1 MNDSVKSPFEILADY
16 ERRSL
21 AHAEGGAGGQAAA
34 AAILWRGVGF
44 RVGGRNLVSNL
55 TEVNEILSFP
65 HVTRVPGARAWMLGV
80 ASVRGNLIPLID
92 LKGFL
97 SGEETSLTESSRV
110 LLVRQSGGSVGLLVD
125 EVVGQRNFTAEQRTR
140 APEQQAND
148 GFARYVIEHYALG
161 DVQWGRFS
169 VAALVR
175 ASEFSQA
182 AA

>member
-21 AHAEGGAGGQAAA
+21 VHSGAGAGAQGASAAT
-34 AAILWRGVGF
+34 LWRGVGF
-44 RVGGRNLVSNL
+44 RVGDHNLVSNL
-55 TEVNEILSFP
+55 TEVNEILSYP
-65 HVTRVPGARAWMLGV
+65 HVTRVPGARPWMLGV

-97 SGEETSLTESSRV
+97 SGEATGLTESSRV

-125 EVVGQRNFTAEQRTR
+125 EVVGQRNFTAEQRVS
-140 APEQQAND
+140 APAQQAND
-148 GFARYVIEHYALG
+148 GFERYIVEHYALG
-161 DVQWGRFS
+161 DAQWGRFS